1 MDYYVQEA
9 LEHTKSFD
17 LPADIVR
24 EIWERSDT
32 NRDQCWDTEEFANA
46 MHEIILAISEQ
57 EGKQVFLLMCKSNTR
72 VDGKTVCS
80 VRPDSMI
87 ALLKRKPQR
96 TATQIERSAIEAPA
110 SLVLLDEQKPEH
122 KEKSTENEYPDESR
136 LEDTMQPLKL
146 ET

>member
-72 VDGKTVCS
+72 VDGKTVCC
-80 VRPDSMI
+80 
-87 ALLKRKPQR
+87 Q
-96 TATQIERSAIEAPA
+96 T
-110 SLVLLDEQKPEH
+110 
-122 KEKSTENEYPDESR
+122 
-136 LEDTMQPLKL
+136 
-146 ET
+146 